1 MVMLKIK
8 PLCVCEIR
16 EIIGLSMPTI
26 SNHLKI
32 LREAEII
39 TVTKEDRYMNYKLN
53 ADNGV
58 VRDILDLLNDLSD
71 TQIES
76 DKNKALKIDRINIC

>member
-1 MVMLKIK
+1 
-8 PLCVCEIR
+8 
-16 EIIGLSMPTI
+16 MPTI

-53 ADNGV
+53 ANNGV
-58 VRDILDLLNDLSD
+58 VRDVLDLLNDLCD